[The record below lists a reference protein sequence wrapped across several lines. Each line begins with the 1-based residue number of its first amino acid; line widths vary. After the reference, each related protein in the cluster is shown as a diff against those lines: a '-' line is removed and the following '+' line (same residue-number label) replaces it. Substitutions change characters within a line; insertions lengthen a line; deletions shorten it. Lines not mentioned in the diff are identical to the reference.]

1 MKNVSLFNR
10 GNIIWNFTGIDVLCS
25 NFTGEIP
32 REIGS
37 LSMIKVLN
45 HSYNILTGP
54 ILSIFSN
61 LKEIKS
67 LDLSYNKLDGKIPS

>member
-1 MKNVSLFNR
+1 MKNVFLFNR
-10 GNIIWNFTGIDVLCS
+10 GNIIWNLTGIDVSCN

-37 LSMIKVLN
+37 LNMIKVLN
-45 HSYNILTGP
+45 HSHNILTGP
-54 ILSIFSN
+54 ILPTFSN
-61 LKEIKS
+61 LKEIQS

>member
-10 GNIIWNFTGIDVLCS
+10 GNIIWNFTRIDVSCN